1 MPGVSTQGDICS
13 GHACYP
19 PRQVIAWS
27 SNVFVNSKG
36 CHRQFDGLG
45 PHCDLCDEHHPCHIS
60 MSIQGSSQVY
70 VNSRQLMRVG
80 DPVACGS
87 SIATGSSNVYCGG

>member
-1 MPGVSTQGDICS
+1 
-13 GHACYP
+13 
-19 PRQVIAWS
+19 
-27 SNVFVNSKG
+27 
-36 CHRQFDGLG
+36 LG
-45 PHCDLCDEHHPCHIS
+45 PHCDSCDDKHPCHVS

-87 SIATGSSNVYCGG
+87 SIATGSTNVYCGG